1 MKINVSFNEREV
13 QMLARVLDIATKAG
27 GLAVAKDVVMLADK
41 IEAAANDAEADR
53 AFKEADDEADSAG
66 A

>member
-1 MKINVSFNEREV
+1 
-13 QMLARVLDIATKAG
+13 MLARVLDIATKAG